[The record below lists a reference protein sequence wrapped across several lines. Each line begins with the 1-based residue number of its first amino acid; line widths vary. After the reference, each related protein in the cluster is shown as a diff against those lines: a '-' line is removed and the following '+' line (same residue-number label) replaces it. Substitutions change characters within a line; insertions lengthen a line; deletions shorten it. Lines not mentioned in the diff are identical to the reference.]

1 MMPLNV
7 ESCPRR
13 VCSRGQ
19 LVNYPKDMVKNN
31 SNKGE
36 AVGGPKN
43 ALPDIIHKSS

>member
-1 MMPLNV
+1 MMPLKA

-19 LVNYPKDMVKNN
+19 LVNYPKEIVKNN

-36 AVGGPKN
+36 AVGGSHS
-43 ALPDIIHKSS
+43 ALPDIPHKSS